1 MEDIHVD
8 LDANPGS
15 KRPRTESSEPHANS
29 SGKGI
34 TKLIEQWVHPRIEGV
49 TTRLMHRAAQA
60 RKTIGSCKEAI
71 AKLQEL
77 SAQGKVPSSLKVKLA
92 PAGEKLLANLSAER
106 ASKDNLEKALLAE
119 AIRTRQQE
127 LAHATVDLDAITSGE
142 AFQREAREAT
152 AFEHHEPREQLLIEP
167 IIRGK
172 LDEFLLM
179 MRLRMLDL
187 SNKEA
192 KEKEAAAKRAAEK
205 ERRAMDMDQRETG
218 DILKRV
224 VEEQVAKE
232 MAKFRKQANKATH
245 KQVRFE
251 QKSGI
256 RGKGGESSHSRSTSR
271 GRSQSKDRDRRRG
284 KAKPQHRGKGRG
296 DSKPRGRSATPKPQR
311 PKGPPRTRSTSREN
325 SSGGRGSRPHRSPSD
340 KRGGRERSVGASGSK
355 TGARR

>member
-1 MEDIHVD
+1 M
-8 LDANPGS
+8 
-15 KRPRTESSEPHANS
+15 
-29 SGKGI
+29 
-34 TKLIEQWVHPRIEGV
+34 HPRIEGV

-77 SAQGKVPSSLKVKLA
+77 SAPRKKWPSSLKVKLA

-127 LAHATVDLDAITSGE
+127 LAHATVELDAITSGE

-271 GRSQSKDRDRRRG
+271 GRSQSKDRDKRRG
-284 KAKPQHRGKGRG
+284 KAKTQPRGKGRG

>member
-15 KRPRTESSEPHANS
+15 KRPRTESSEPHASS

-34 TKLIEQWVHPRIEGV
+34 TKLIEQWVHPRIEGA

-60 RKTIGSCKEAI
+60 RNTIGSCKEAI

-92 PAGEKLLANLSAER
+92 PAGEKLLANLSAEQ

-127 LAHATVDLDAITSGE
+127 LAHATVERDAITSGE
-142 AFQREAREAT
+142 AFQQAREAT

-172 LDEFLLM
+172 LDEFLFML
-179 MRLRMLDL
+179 RLRMLDL

-232 MAKFRKQANKATH
+232 MAKFRKQANTATH

-256 RGKGGESSHSRSTSR
+256 RGKGGESNHSRSTSR
-271 GRSQSKDRDRRRG
+271 GRSRSKDRDKRRG

-325 SSGGRGSRPHRSPSD
+325 SRGGRGSRPHRSPSD